1 MRTGLSQ
8 PDPQFGARS
17 ARTLVLQ
24 GVETFADLFEL
35 AGGAEGVPVVDGI
48 ADGGP
53 EGTGVLDG
61 GVVAVLGLL

>member
-17 ARTLVLQ
+17 PRGRVLQ
-24 GVETFADLFEL
+24 GVETFADLFDL
-35 AGGAEGVPVVDGI
+35 AGGAKGVPVVDGV
-48 ADGGP
+48 ADGDP
-53 EGTGVLDG
+53 EWAGVLDG